1 MNNNN
6 STGSTFSCKVE
17 SSKTLSEVLSCLI
30 DPNRKDEFFT
40 FEVTN
45 DCKWD
50 LKLYFTY
57 FYYSFYVIVCQVL
70 L

>member
-6 STGSTFSCKVE
+6 NTGSTFSCKVE
-17 SSKTLSEVLSCLI
+17 SSKTLNEVLSCLI

-45 DCKWD
+45 DCK
-50 LKLYFTY
+50 
-57 FYYSFYVIVCQVL
+57 
-70 L
+70 

>member
-6 STGSTFSCKVE
+6 NTGSTFSCKLE

-45 DCKWD
+45 DC
-50 LKLYFTY
+50 
-57 FYYSFYVIVCQVL
+57 
-70 L
+70 